1 MEGYEAYIAAPYSR
15 AKLREIANLIRKIF
29 GLLDVKF
36 FPVVQ
41 LLEVGL
47 PGIYSD
53 FNYEI
58 IEVHKLPNK
67 YAVTYPSKNLIK
79 IREDVYLG
87 AISGNG
93 RDRFTIA
100 HEIGHFI
107 LHKPENIALARNEIV
122 EAIPAYKNPEWQA
135 NTFAG
140 ELLAP
145 PHIIKGLTISDV
157 VHMCGVSRKVAEI
170 QLEYTLNN

>member
-1 MEGYEAYIAAPYSR
+1 MKTKSFIATPYSR
-15 AKLREIANLIRKIF
+15 AKLREIANLIREIF
-29 GLLDVKF
+29 GLKNVKH

-47 PGIYSD
+47 PEIYSD

-58 IEVHKLPNK
+58 VENHKLPNQ
-67 YAVTYPSKNLIK
+67 YAVTYPSKNLIVL
-79 IREDVYLG
+79 REDVYEG
-87 AISGNG
+87 AISGVA

-107 LHKPENIALARNEIV
+107 LHQPANIALARNEV
-122 EAIPAYKNPEWQA
+122 AETIPAYKDPEWQA

-145 PHIIKGLTISDV
+145 PHIIKGFSV
-157 VHMCGVSRKVAEI
+157 PEVAHMCGVSKKVAEI
-170 QLEYTLNN
+170 QLKNL